1 MSYEVIAAE
10 SFKRSYK
17 KLRKTYK
24 RMDED
29 FASLLDV
36 LEDNPSEGEA
46 IPGFS
51 NKIYK
56 VRMKSADMKRGKR
69 GGFRVIYY
77 LTDHIVY
84 LLTIYAKAKRETISA
99 NEIKTALKEMDMV
112 L

>member
-17 KLRKTYK
+17 KLRKIYK
-24 RMDED
+24 SMGED
-29 FASLLDV
+29 FESLLEI
-36 LEDNPSEGEA
+36 LENNPVEGEA
-46 IPGFS
+46 VPGYS

-56 VRMKSADMKRGKR
+56 VRMKSTDMKRGKR

-99 NEIKTALKEMDMV
+99 NEIKAALKELDMD